1 MIDVLDF
8 VVRDGKNLEL
18 IQLTKDSGDV
28 DELVVR
34 QVEVDEALE
43 ISKGIDL
50 YIVDVVGG

>member
-8 VVRDGKNLEL
+8 VVRDGKDLEL